1 MQTYL
6 QEKIN
11 TEMTKNI
18 TLLQLE
24 NETTRKQLQLE
35 IKMILN

>member
-24 NETTRKQLQLE
+24 NETRKQLQLE